1 METAHNIDP
10 ATNLIGVSAVP
21 PGSCD
26 GGRPGVILIN
36 AGFLHRVGPNRMNV
50 TIARKLAAAGFA
62 SLRMDLSGLGD
73 SMSGSAAAQDHEIV
87 AEDLDRAM
95 AFMRD
100 AFGLDAFVLVGLCSG
115 AYDTARKAIA
125 DERVVGL
132 VNIDGTGYRTR
143 RFYVNHVLVHL
154 LRRVAHPSRWRR
166 LWRRYRDNAR
176 LRAAGGTPARPV
188 LMNSVAYTDWTL
200 EESGTRFEAL
210 AARGVRMHFVY
221 TGGVSGFYN
230 YRSQFRDIFRDY
242 DFGDMASSSYFPAT
256 DHLTML
262 EHHRREVH
270 DDIVGWVRDSFARAG

>member
-21 PGSCD
+21 AGARGS
-26 GGRPGVILIN
+26 GRPGVILIN

-50 TIARKLAAAGFA
+50 SIARKLAAAGFA

-95 AFMRD
+95 AFMQ
-100 AFGLDAFVLVGLCSG
+100 AELGLDRFVLVGLCSG

-143 RFYVNHVLVHL
+143 RFYVNHVLMHL

-166 LWRRYRDNAR
+166 LWGRFRDNAR
-176 LRAAGGTPARPV
+176 LRAAGGTPARSA

-200 EESGTRFEAL
+200 EESGTRFEGL

-230 YRSQFRDIFRDY
+230 YGSQFRDIFRDY
-242 DFGDMASSSYFPAT
+242 DFRGLASASWFPAT
-256 DHLTML
+256 DHLALL

-270 DDIVGWVRDSFARAG
+270 DDIVGWVRDSFA